1 MFRKPPMSVRVD
13 GRKYRINPDFRIF
26 AKLESDV
33 HRDKLNIEQV
43 LQAFYRNDIPH
54 NVDAAVERLIWFY
67 RGGMKQTHETDS
79 EERRAQ
85 QVGYDFA
92 QDENALYQSFAR
104 DYKIDLYTTRLH
116 WWKFCQLCAGL
127 SDDTPFKRLIYIRT
141 VDTSKL
147 PKEQRAAIMKA
158 REQCRL
164 EFDTQ
169 QPRTVED
176 YEAARIAELRK
187 AYEEA

>member
-43 LQAFYRNDIPH
+43 LRAFYRNDIPD

-67 RGGMKQTHETDS
+67 RGVAEQK
-79 EERRAQ
+79 EESGDKRTVQ
-85 QVGYDFA
+85 LGYDFE
-92 QDENALYQSFAR
+92 QDEDALYQSFAR
-104 DYKIDLYTTRLH
+104 DYKIDLYTVNLH

-127 SDDTPFKRLIYIRT
+127 SDDAPFRRLIYIRT

-147 PKEQRAAIMKA
+147 PKEQRASVMKA

-164 EFDTQ
+164 GFDAQQ

>member
-1 MFRKPPMSVRVD
+1 MFRKPQTFVRVD

-43 LQAFYRNDIPH
+43 LRAFYRNDIPD

-67 RGGMKQTHETDS
+67 RGGVEQKAESGS
-79 EERRAQ
+79 EQGCA
-85 QVGYDFA
+85 QVGYDFE
-92 QDENALYQSFAR
+92 QDEDALYQSFMR
-104 DYKIDLYTTRLH
+104 DYKIDLCTANLH

-127 SDDTPFKRLIYIRT
+127 SDDTPFRRLVYIRT

-147 PKEQRAAIMKA
+147 PKEQRASVMKA

-169 QPRTVED
+169 QQPQTVED

-187 AYEEA
+187 VYEEA

>member
-1 MFRKPPMSVRVD
+1 MFRKPPTSLRVN
-13 GRKYRINPDFRIF
+13 GKRYKINPDFRIF
-26 AKLESDV
+26 AKMEADAHKDRIDCV
-33 HRDKLNIEQV
+33 KV
-43 LQAFYRNDIPH
+43 LKRFYRGNIPAD
-54 NVDAAVERLIWFY
+54 VDAAVEKMIWFY
-67 RGGMKQTHETDS
+67 QCGKNQDQKTTAKTEQRI
-79 EERRAQ
+79 
-85 QVGYDFA
+85 GYDFE
-92 QDENALYQSFAR
+92 QDETELYQSFMR
-104 DYKIDLYTTRLH
+104 DYGIDLNAAKLH
-116 WWKFCQLCAGL
+116 WWQFCKLCAGL

-169 QPRTVED
+169 QPQTVED

>member
-1 MFRKPPMSVRVD
+1 MFRKPPTRLQVHGKR
-13 GRKYRINPDFRIF
+13 YRINPDFRIF
-26 AKLESDV
+26 AKMEADA
-33 HRDKLNIEQV
+33 HRDEIDCVKILKRFYQGNIPM
-43 LQAFYRNDIPH
+43 D
-54 NVDAAVERLIWFY
+54 VDTAVEKMIWFY
-67 RGGMKQTHETDS
+67 QCGKSQDQKTVAKAKQ
-79 EERRAQ
+79 Q
-85 QVGYDFA
+85 IGYDFE
-92 QDENALYQSFAR
+92 QDETELYQSFMR
-104 DYKIDLYTTRLH
+104 DYGIDLNTAKLH

-164 EFDTQ
+164 EFEDARPQ
-169 QPRTVED
+169 TVED